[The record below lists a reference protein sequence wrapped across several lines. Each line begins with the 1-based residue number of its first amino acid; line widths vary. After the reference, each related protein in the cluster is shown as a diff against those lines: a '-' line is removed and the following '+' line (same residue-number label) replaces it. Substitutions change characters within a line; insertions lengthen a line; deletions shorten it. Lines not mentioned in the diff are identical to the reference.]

1 MKITY
6 VPIKT
11 AKKNVFKKEEVKES
25 VNYDN
30 FIDELRAID
39 TNQDDVIKEILE
51 KLNISYKFQE
61 WIEQYRVDFLIPSCK
76 LVVKSDGRWSHGDPR
91 FCELPTPKGR
101 WLLASLS
108 YLLVRPPQSPIP
120 ELRYL

>member
-39 TNQDDVIKEILE
+39 TNQDDVIKEIARVIKGTDVGEDVKKELMRRLE
-51 KLNISYKFQE
+51 ENHNKN
-61 WIEQYRVDFLIPSCK
+61 
-76 LVVKSDGRWSHGDPR
+76 
-91 FCELPTPKGR
+91 
-101 WLLASLS
+101 
-108 YLLVRPPQSPIP
+108 
-120 ELRYL
+120 

>member
-39 TNQDDVIKEILE
+39 TNQDDVIKEIA
-51 KLNISYKFQE
+51 
-61 WIEQYRVDFLIPSCK
+61 RVIKGTD
-76 LVVKSDGRWSHGDPR
+76 VGEDVKKELMRR
-91 FCELPTPKGR
+91 FEENHNKN
-101 WLLASLS
+101 
-108 YLLVRPPQSPIP
+108 
-120 ELRYL
+120 